1 MHESLINNSIKRI
14 FQFLQEMTDE
24 ALNINNQLVKSL
36 LIMSV
41 SILQMKPKVMIKNLF
56 LCFWRTMMNNWQ
68 WFEENADKHFL
79 FVLCLIFPKY
89 TINIFHNNY
98 ILFTKEFWYFLK
110 YGNSA
115 VIEQRILVISLSEQI
130 EISFQGYS
138 KGV

>member
-1 MHESLINNSIKRI
+1 MS
-14 FQFLQEMTDE
+14 DE

-41 SILQMKPKVMIKNLF
+41 ENKTQDHNKKPF
-56 LCFWRTMMNNWQ
+56 LCFCKTMMNNWQ
-68 WFEENADKHFL
+68 WFEENAEKHFL
-79 FVLCLIFPKY
+79 FILCLIFPKY